1 MTTLQTSVA
10 SLQHLHP
17 ATLYINNI
25 GAVGRCKWIIFL
37 EQTDQPDITINLVS
51 QWRRG
56 FSAVCGRD
64 EVFTKYVKI
73 LNTFLVLQII
83 RTFDERKV
91 FLFKSSHAF
100 NRILAKLTIVLSVL
114 LFGTVLL
121 QKEVIF
127 QEDLMTF
134 YLILFLIHPSYW
146 IHELNCCF
154 LVIFELGYS
163 EDTFWSK

>member
-17 ATLYINNI
+17 AALYINNI

-134 YLILFLIHPSYW
+134 YLILFLIHRTEFMP
-146 IHELNCCF
+146 LNCCF